1 MMASS
6 RRRTA
11 MRMIWAI
18 YQRLPGGLWKC
29 EQPDETWTKVEN
41 IFDMNGHEGTRR
53 FWHVHYLR
61 NLRQR
66 GWCWYNDFDK
76 MMLMKRHLRNW
87 RQRGWTEREGRW
99 WWGAWWSGWW
109 GCWHDDADERHL
121 RNRRQRGWTEREGS
135 GEARRGW
142 RIRPQRRQGLNIFDS
157 LIWNLFVTL
166 IVNLS
171 GVRSLES
178 FSIRPDLGWSG
189 WWSLSKRT
197 TASARG

>member
-11 MRMIWAI
+11 MRKIWAMC
-18 YQRLPGGLWKC
+18 QRLPGGLWKC

-41 IFDMNGHEGTRR
+41 IFDMNCHEGTRR

-66 GWCWYNDFDK
+66 GWCWYNDFDT
-76 MMLMKRHLRNW
+76 MMLMK
-87 RQRGWTEREGRW
+87 
-99 WWGAWWSGWW
+99 
-109 GCWHDDADERHL
+109 RHL

>member
-1 MMASS
+1 MEVAAFFVDFHHFLSIFTIYALLSLFTFCRDLHTFSANFFSAKIASPQHH
-6 RRRTA
+6 TFFA
-11 MRMIWAI
+11 CM
-18 YQRLPGGLWKC
+18 
-29 EQPDETWTKVEN
+29 
-41 IFDMNGHEGTRR
+41 
-53 FWHVHYLR
+53 
-61 NLRQR
+61 
-66 GWCWYNDFDK
+66 
-76 MMLMKRHLRNW
+76 
-87 RQRGWTEREGRW
+87 RW
-99 WWGAWWSGWW
+99 WWGWW
-109 GCWHDDADERHL
+109 GCWHDDAERRHL